1 MKRKI
6 YIHIFML
13 CIVLIGFSC
22 TNKAQE
28 EKEQIYKKA
37 REKAK
42 YQCPNQCQGDKYCE
56 EQLMC
61 PKCNEG
67 MEIIVSA
74 KKSK

>member
-1 MKRKI
+1 MKNS
-6 YIHIFML
+6 
-13 CIVLIGFSC
+13 LIGYIFILFSTFLINSC
-22 TNKAQE
+22 TNNAE
-28 EKEQIYKKA
+28 AEKEKIYQQA
-37 REKAK
+37 REKVK
-42 YQCPNQCQGDKYCE
+42 YQCPNQCEGDKYCE

>member
-1 MKRKI
+1 M
-6 YIHIFML
+6 FS
-13 CIVLIGFSC
+13 IVRIGFSC

-28 EKEQIYKKA
+28 KQEQVSKQAQEKV
-37 REKAK
+37 K
-42 YQCPNQCQGDKYCE
+42 YQCPNLCEGDKYCE